1 MKLNYL
7 HMFWRSFAICI
18 HMALTVD
25 AKNTQANIAYDDSL
39 EKIMLTVISDD
50 FCWILIGKHKTAS
63 CFFRS
68 SHLFHIFSVFLI
80 SYKISFGLWIPW
92 RDVIRFENANL
103 LQFWGLL
110 NAEFVWNC
118 RKIPAFDA
126 DTCCNT
132 GLSI

>member
-50 FCWILIGKHKTAS
+50 FC
-63 CFFRS
+63 
-68 SHLFHIFSVFLI
+68 
-80 SYKISFGLWIPW
+80 
-92 RDVIRFENANL
+92 
-103 LQFWGLL
+103 
-110 NAEFVWNC
+110 
-118 RKIPAFDA
+118 
-126 DTCCNT
+126 
-132 GLSI
+132 